1 MININKSKPKYIQWG
16 SQRTND
22 EILVLEYE
30 EFYTILKRKI
40 NDKSWCSYDHLNK
53 E

>member
-1 MININKSKPKYIQWG
+1 MININKSKPKYIQRG
-16 SQRTND
+16 SYWTND

-30 EFYTILKRKI
+30 EFYAILTRKI
-40 NDKSWCSYDHLNK
+40 NDKSRCSYDHLNK